1 MKLRDEE
8 WSLISILDRQTPLEV
23 YQNLQYNVDTKG
35 YILKKAINIR
45 MDETLLTDLD
55 SYAQELERSRT
66 YIIEKA
72 VSTYFDTLDEMISDK
87 RIDELKAGK
96 TEVYSLEDVAQRLGL
111 N

>member
-1 MKLRDEE
+1 
-8 WSLISILDRQTPLEV
+8 V
-23 YQNLQYNVDTKG
+23 
-35 YILKKAINIR
+35 KKAINIR

-87 RIDELKAGK
+87 RIDALKAGK
-96 TEVYSLEDVAQRLGL
+96 SEVFSLEEVAQKLGL

>member
-1 MKLRDEE
+1 M
-8 WSLISILDRQTPLEV
+8 
-23 YQNLQYNVDTKG
+23 
-35 YILKKAINIR
+35 KKAINIR

-87 RIDELKAGK
+87 RIDELKSGR
-96 TEVYSLEDVAQRLGL
+96 TEIYSLEEVAQKLGL